1 MNPFYFLTTMYH
13 MAWSLE
19 DEEDDDFT
27 PRLEIRRLHSEIPKF
42 PDIAPFGPKATG
54 ALKALNDWV
63 QDDVGEFLESHEKS
77 EFLDDDHGRSSH
89 EKAICIILLVCADLY

>member
-1 MNPFYFLTTMYH
+1 MNPFFFLTTMYH

-19 DEEDDDFT
+19 DEEDEGFT
-27 PRLEIRRLHSEIPKF
+27 PRLEIRKLHSEIPRF

-63 QDDVGEFLESHEKS
+63 QDDVRPTANGVPWL
-77 EFLDDDHGRSSH
+77 
-89 EKAICIILLVCADLY
+89 

>member
-1 MNPFYFLTTMYH
+1 MYH

-63 QDDVGEFLESHEKS
+63 QDDVGEFLESHEM
-77 EFLDDDHGRSSH
+77 RT
-89 EKAICIILLVCADLY
+89 LYYPDPPPDRLNRLQTNMG